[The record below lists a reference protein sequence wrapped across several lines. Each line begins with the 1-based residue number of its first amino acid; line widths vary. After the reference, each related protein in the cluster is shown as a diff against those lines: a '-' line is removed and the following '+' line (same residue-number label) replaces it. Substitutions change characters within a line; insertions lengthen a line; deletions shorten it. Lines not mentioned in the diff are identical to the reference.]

1 MTPVGAAEACTAA
14 RQTNMSL
21 MPILVAFA
29 LLLLLALIFAPQWW
43 VRRTLRRHAG
53 ERRDFP
59 GTGGELA
66 RHLLDLAGLTHV
78 AVEIAPQ
85 GDHYDPVDKAV
96 RLTPDHHDGRSVTA
110 VAVAAH
116 EVSHALQDAAGDRL
130 LAARVRLAR
139 TVQTIEIA
147 AAFVLATAP
156 LVMALVRS
164 PALLALQVAVAV
176 LLMGSR
182 LVVHL
187 LTLPVEYDAS
197 FRRALPILKTGG
209 YLADT
214 DLPAA
219 RQVLRA
225 AALTYVAAAL
235 VTLLD
240 VTRLIR
246 VLRF

>member
-1 MTPVGAAEACTAA
+1 MPLLAALA
-14 RQTNMSL
+14 
-21 MPILVAFA
+21 I
-29 LLLLLALIFAPQWW
+29 LLLIALIFMPQWW
-43 VRRTLRRHAG
+43 VRRTLRFHAA
-53 ERRDFP
+53 ERRDIP

-96 RLTPDHHDGRSVTA
+96 RLLPDHHDGRSVTA
-110 VAVAAH
+110 VAVATH

-130 LAARVRLAR
+130 LAARVRLAG
-139 TVQTIEIA
+139 TVRTIEVA
-147 AAFVLATAP
+147 AALVLATAP
-156 LVMALVRS
+156 LVMLLVRS
-164 PALLALQVAVAV
+164 PALLALQVAFAV

-197 FRRALPILKTGG
+197 FRRALPILTAGG
-209 YLADT
+209 YLPEA

-225 AALTYVAAAL
+225 AALTYLAAAL

-246 VLRF
+246 LLRV